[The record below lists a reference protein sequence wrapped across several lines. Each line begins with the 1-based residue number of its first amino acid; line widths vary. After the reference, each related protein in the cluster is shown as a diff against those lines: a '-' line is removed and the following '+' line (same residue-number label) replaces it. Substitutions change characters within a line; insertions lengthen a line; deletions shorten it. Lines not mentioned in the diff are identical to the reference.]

1 MSKRKGPLTKAEKF
15 YIDNHLDAPVKELA
29 EELNRS
35 EKIVKNYIGTR
46 TEDSPEQTEDSPEQT
61 EEDNSMKVGNLMAR
75 KEDRGVTTMTPQASA
90 LSDEKRSVYLK
101 NRQYNRYSQSIHK
114 IKPDNDS

>member
-15 YIDNHLDAPVKELA
+15 YIDNHLDTPVKELA

-35 EKIVKNYIGTR
+35 EKIVKNRIGTQP
-46 TEDSPEQTEDSPEQT
+46 EDSSEQT
-61 EEDNSMKVGNLMAR
+61 EEDSSMKVGNLMAR
-75 KEDRGVTTMTPQASA
+75 KEDRGVTTMTPQASMLA
-90 LSDEKRSVYLK
+90 DEKRPEYLK
-101 NRQYNRYSQSIHK
+101 NRQHNRHSQSIHK

>member
-1 MSKRKGPLTKAEKF
+1 
-15 YIDNHLDAPVKELA
+15 
-29 EELNRS
+29 
-35 EKIVKNYIGTR
+35 
-46 TEDSPEQTEDSPEQT
+46 
-61 EEDNSMKVGNLMAR
+61 MKVGNLMAR

-90 LSDEKRSVYLK
+90 LSDEKRSEYRK

>member
-15 YIDNHLDAPVKELA
+15 YIDNHPDTPVKELA

-35 EKIVKNYIGTR
+35 EKIVKNRIGTQ
-46 TEDSPEQTEDSPEQT
+46 TEVSSEDSPEETQ
-61 EEDNSMKVGNLMAR
+61 EDNSMKVGNLMAR

-90 LSDEKRSVYLK
+90 LSDEKRSEYRK